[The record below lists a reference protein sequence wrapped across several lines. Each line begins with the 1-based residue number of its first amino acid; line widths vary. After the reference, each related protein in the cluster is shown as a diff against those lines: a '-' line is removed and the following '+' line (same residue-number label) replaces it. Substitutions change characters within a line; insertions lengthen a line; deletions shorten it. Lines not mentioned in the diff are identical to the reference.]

1 MPSSKSP
8 SVVNPGPGKLAAG
21 QVPASALSFPAG
33 SGGDVDA
40 HITDPIDAHMAS
52 AIGVNPIDPSTGRPV
67 LTTAGGPYDGE
78 SVLDVLVNL
87 SDLLPIRPD
96 RIGFDNPVSPNSGI
110 TNWSSSLTVGGS
122 ALHGGFTK
130 LGAGV
135 VTKYLTPTGSVGV
148 QTIQGIAYPADRGVL
163 AVYKST
169 TGNYFDAA
177 NVTLV
182 GALWLGS
189 NPPPAGI
196 AGASFNETTR
206 TTGQTA
212 YTASNVGADII
223 GLTARLPYLN
233 SYPGL
238 EYTAYSTN
246 FYSYQLCKYSFP
258 VTLSSGD
265 AGSFL
270 LVHWKETYAITLAS
284 IQPVNLTGG
293 NLVTSKCYSAVPS
306 DTSNYDYVNRL
317 NIFADPDS
325 GVAPSGG
332 AITTSPAGTVTTSDL
347 SGIHYYNS
355 TSFAVTLSSTINNLF
370 DQTYFTNVT
379 ASGSVPVGFES
390 TVGPAQVDM
399 SHFGGAI
406 TNYPLYNGTS
416 SGIVDNVSGNPYTTA
431 APPTT
436 SSVARMQYT
445 AHPTGVSVVKPNYPY
460 SQVRVRWQATF
471 SGPVYASSSEL
482 YLWDNAFT
490 DPTLTSDIAESFC
503 SEDYRYV
510 ASYGATLSTAPIL
523 PAGGDDFDSTVSIPL
538 GELQVQSGRVVY
550 PMVDFTAAGYRPT
563 QAGRDYAAI
572 HTADLSNNKRRLVRA
587 FDTGIAR
594 NTGKIRLT
602 GLPLAAFTAGGTVDS
617 AEVSDH
623 TGGAIIQLKVPGS
636 TGWLD
641 LGRLNGTPDS
651 NKALDFRGCQVG
663 VVVVNAGPP
672 ILEISYDTG
681 SSTANNGSGKFLLF
695 VRITIIKNGLE
706 GSVSLQK
713 IEWVAP

>member
-21 QVPASALSFPAG
+21 QVPASALSFPSG
-33 SGGDVDA
+33 SGGDINA
-40 HITDPIDAHMAS
+40 HITDLIDAHMAS

-67 LTTAGGPYDGE
+67 LATAGGPYDGE

-96 RIGFDNPVSPNSGI
+96 RIGFDSPASPNSGI
-110 TNWSSSLTVGGS
+110 TNWSPTLTVGGS
-122 ALHGGFTK
+122 AIHGGYTGS
-130 LGAGV
+130 GAGL
-135 VTKYLTPTGSVGV
+135 VTKYLIPDTSPQYPVV
-148 QTIQGIAYPADRGVL
+148 QGIAYPADRGVL
-163 AVYKST
+163 ALYTSS
-169 TGNYFDAA
+169 TGNYFDSA
-177 NVTLV
+177 NTVLV

-189 NPPPAGI
+189 DPAPGGI
-196 AGASFNETTR
+196 PGASFVESTR
-206 TTGQTA
+206 ATGQVD
-212 YTASNVGADII
+212 YTPANVGFDII
-223 GLTARLPYLN
+223 GLTARLPYLS

-238 EYTAYSTN
+238 EYAPYSNN
-246 FYSYQLCKYSFP
+246 FYSYQLCKYSFS
-258 VTLSSGD
+258 LNFSGVPR
-265 AGSFL
+265 SYL
-270 LVHWKETYAITLAS
+270 LVHWKETYALTLSS
-284 IQPVNLTGG
+284 IQPWSLTPS

-306 DTSNYDYVNRL
+306 DSSNYDYVNRL
-317 NIFADPDS
+317 NIIEYSTGFSSP
-325 GVAPSGG
+325 VHT
-332 AITTSPAGTVTTSDL
+332 ITTSPAGVVTTSDL

-355 TSFAVTLSSTINNLF
+355 TSFAVTINSTVTTLF
-370 DQTYFTNVT
+370 DRPYFTNVT
-379 ASGSVPVGFES
+379 SSGSVPAGFES
-390 TVGPAQVDM
+390 TVTPAQVVM
-399 SHFGGAI
+399 SDFGGVI
-406 TNYPLYNGTS
+406 TNYPLYDGTS
-416 SGIVDNVSGNPYTTA
+416 SGVVDNVSGNPYTTA
-431 APPTT
+431 SPPTG

-445 AHPTGVSVVKPNYPY
+445 AHPTGISVVKPTYPY
-460 SQVRVRWQATF
+460 SRVRVRWNKVFTGSVDAI
-471 SGPVYASSSEL
+471 SSEL

-503 SEDYRYV
+503 SEAYRYV
-510 ASYGATLSTAPIL
+510 ASYVATLSTAPIL
-523 PAGGDDFDSTVSIPL
+523 PAGGDDFDSTISIPA

-550 PMVDFTAAGYRPT
+550 PTVDFTATGYRPT

-572 HTADLSNNKRRLVRA
+572 RAADPSNNKRRLIRA

-602 GLPLAAFTAGGTVDS
+602 GLPLAAFTAGGTIDP
-617 AEVSDH
+617 AEVTDH
-623 TGGAIIQLKVPGS
+623 TGGVAIQLKVPGS

-681 SSTANNGSGKFLLF
+681 SFTANNGSGKFLLF